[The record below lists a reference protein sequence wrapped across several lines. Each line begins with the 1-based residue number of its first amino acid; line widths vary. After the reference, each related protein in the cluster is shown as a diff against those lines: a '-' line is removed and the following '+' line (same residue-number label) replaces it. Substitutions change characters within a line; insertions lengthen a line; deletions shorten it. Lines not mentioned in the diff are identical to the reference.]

1 MNKDLKVAINTKIKC
16 NKKLSYHLR
25 VNALIVISIIRLLE
39 SGNLWALC
47 IFCIQSMCRPEFAS
61 PS

>member
-1 MNKDLKVAINTKIKC
+1 MNKDLILVLIATFKC

>member
-25 VNALIVISIIRLLE
+25 VNALIVISIIRLLFE
-39 SGNLWALC
+39 TPGIWKPMGSVHLLYTVYV
-47 IFCIQSMCRPEFAS
+47 
-61 PS
+61 

>member
-25 VNALIVISIIRLLE
+25 VNALISIIRLLE

-47 IFCIQSMCRPEFAS
+47 IFCMQSMCRPEFAS

>member
-47 IFCIQSMCRPEFAS
+47 IFCIQSV
-61 PS
+61 